1 MRLPAPSLPPGQP
14 DPKWLRRFLFV
25 QRACLVLAMLLSSA
39 ALSAWLYQQVGE
51 YLPAIVTGMGA
62 PMALIAMFCA
72 FSLILSDNGNPPLIV
87 SLGRYA
93 ALIPALL
100 SLAILAQNFFPVS
113 AFPGAFLEGGH
124 AASAA
129 GSLTPQSAS
138 AFLFLSIVLIL
149 VRSNS
154 AFAIHS
160 ADVLVSC
167 LCLFTLILISQD
179 LFGVLGLF
187 GLTAGDLISPPVL
200 CCLALLTVVLMLRQ
214 SEHGVFSI
222 FLGAGI
228 GSRIARGFAPIL
240 LLWPF
245 LREIGETQIA
255 FQQGIPA
262 HFVASILTS
271 AGVALSL
278 VLLLIIGWR
287 INDMEKEIHDLTLRD
302 DLTGLYNM
310 RGFYLLAEQTLRLA
324 RRAQLPFSV
333 LFLDLDG
340 LKQIND
346 RLGHSVGSASLA
358 ETGALLIENFRD
370 ADVKGRFG
378 GDEFVVA
385 GQLSRV
391 GIEIATMRLQTAAA
405 ERSSIPGRRFSLSFS
420 IGHVTTEYHS
430 TETLKELVTRA
441 DHAMYEE
448 KRQKKGSRT

>member
-1 MRLPAPSLPPGQP
+1 
-14 DPKWLRRFLFV
+14 
-25 QRACLVLAMLLSSA
+25 MLLSSA
-39 ALSAWLYQQVGE
+39 ALSAWLYHQVGE

-72 FSLILSDNGNPPLIV
+72 FSLILTDDGNPPLII

-100 SLAILAQNFFPVS
+100 ALAILVQNFFPIS

-129 GSLTPQSAS
+129 GSLSPESAA
-138 AFLFLSIVLIL
+138 AFLFLSMVMTL

-154 AFAIHS
+154 DFAIHV
-160 ADVLVSC
+160 ADILVSC
-167 LCLFTLILISQD
+167 LCLLTLILTAQD
-179 LFGVLGLF
+179 LFGTLGLF
-187 GLTAGDLISPPVL
+187 GLTAADLIPPQVL
-200 CCLALLTVVLMLRQ
+200 CCLLLLNVVVVLRQ
-214 SEHGVFSI
+214 SENGVYSI

-255 FQQGIPA
+255 FQQRIPA
-262 HFVASILTS
+262 HFAASILTS
-271 AGVALSL
+271 VGVALSL

-346 RLGHSVGSASLA
+346 RLGHNVGSASLA
-358 ETGALLIENFRD
+358 ETGALLFESFRD
-370 ADVKGRFG
+370 TDIKGRFG

-385 GQLSRV
+385 GQFSRV
-391 GIEIATMRLQTAAA
+391 GIEIATGRLQTAAA
-405 ERSSIPGRRFSLSFS
+405 ERNSTEGRRFLLSFS
-420 IGHVTTEYHS
+420 IGHVTTDPYS
-430 TETLKELVTRA
+430 TETLKQLVTRA

-448 KRQKKGSRT
+448 KRRKKVSRT

>member
-14 DPKWLRRFLFV
+14 DPKWLHRFLFV
-25 QRACLVLAMLLSSA
+25 QRACLVLTMLLSSA
-39 ALSAWLYQQVGE
+39 ALSAWLYHQVGE

-62 PMALIAMFCA
+62 PMALIAMSCA
-72 FSLILSDNGNPPLIV
+72 FSLILSDDGNPRLII

-100 SLAILAQNFFPVS
+100 ALAILVQNFFPIS

-124 AASAA
+124 AASA
-129 GSLTPQSAS
+129 GSLSPESAA
-138 AFLFLSIVLIL
+138 AFLFLSVVMTL

-154 AFAIHS
+154 DFAIHA
-160 ADVLVSC
+160 ADILVSC
-167 LCLFTLILISQD
+167 LCLLTLILTAQD
-179 LFGVLGLF
+179 LFGALGLF
-187 GLTAGDLISPPVL
+187 GLTAADLISPQVL
-200 CCLALLTVVLMLRQ
+200 CCLLLLNVVLVLRQ
-214 SEHGVFSI
+214 SEYGVFSI

-262 HFVASILTS
+262 HFAASILTS
-271 AGVALSL
+271 VGVALSL

-310 RGFYLLAEQTLRLA
+310 RGFYLLGEQTLRLA

-333 LFLDLDG
+333 LFLDLDE

-346 RLGHSVGSASLA
+346 RLGHNAGSASLA
-358 ETGALLIENFRD
+358 ETGALLFESFRD

-385 GQLSRV
+385 GQFSRV
-391 GIEIATMRLQTAAA
+391 GIEIATMRLQTAVA
-405 ERSSIPGRRFSLSFS
+405 ERNSTAGRRFLLSFS
-420 IGHVTTEYHS
+420 IGHVTTEYYS
-430 TETLKELVTRA
+430 TETLKQLVTKA

-448 KRQKKGSRT
+448 KRRKKGSRT